1 MKCYVFVHSHL
12 SSIQQGIQAAHV
24 VARICREPN
33 QDALDWMDSHET
45 LVILEGGNSE
55 ELSTWN
61 DRIRKSGFYDYAT
74 FREDEETIDKLF
86 TAVGFIYPD
95 FTKNFWQK
103 NLMKLIEDVR
113 LAS

>member
-12 SSIQQGIQAAHV
+12 SSIQKGIQAAHV

-55 ELSTWN
+55 ELVMWN
-61 DRIRKSGFYDYAT
+61 QRIRKAQFMDCEW
-74 FREDEETIDKLF
+74 FHEDKETLGGIF
-86 TAVGFIYPD
+86 TAVGFVFPD
-95 FTKNFWQK
+95 FTSNFHQK
-103 NLMKLIEDVR
+103 NLMRLIEKVS
-113 LAS
+113 LAR